1 MMDVDDAR
9 AHPAAR
15 LVFDDDESVE
25 VRTSDVLSE
34 DANARVRVLTADV
47 EDAMDVKMSAA
58 NAGKTKMGA
67 ATMFA
72 RLFGTDGERGSKRDR
87 AASPAVKM
95 NRRKAADGTRTQD
108 LGRLARELAQQLD
121 EPKVRLLA
129 RAINELGEAQVR
141 AYVLEAATQQRH
153 GGEMTALGDRR
164 RTTGGIFWAIV
175 RARTKPEV
183 YDIIYAEERERQ
195 KERSKAR
202 ARARRAAADGKENI
216 PPVGHAKPTMAQI
229 LFGSIRDEHFPENR
243 APLAPIVVPIDAVTP
258 KPTLKT
264 VGWADDDEEFD
275 FSAQP
280 DLAAPMKTQ
289 KPDFTFAQ
297 IAKMR

>member
-1 MMDVDDAR
+1 MMEHDGAR

-15 LVFDDDESVE
+15 LVFDDDDSVD
-25 VRTSDVLSE
+25 VRTRDAMDE
-34 DANARVRVLTADV
+34 DDAPSVRVLTADV
-47 EDAMDVKMSAA
+47 RDAVDATD
-58 NAGKTKMGA
+58 AGKTKMGGA
-67 ATMFA
+67 KTMFA
-72 RLFGTDGERGSKRDR
+72 RLFGTDDGRGGKRDR

-108 LGRLARELAQQLD
+108 LGRLARELARELE

-141 AYVLEAATQQRH
+141 AYALEATTQQRL

-175 RARTKPEV
+175 RARTPAEV
-183 YDIIYAEERERQ
+183 YDVIYAEERERQ

-202 ARARRAAADGKENI
+202 ARARRVAAEGKENI
-216 PPVGHAKPTMAQI
+216 PPVGYAKPTMAQI
-229 LFGSIRDEHFPENR
+229 LFGSIRDEHFPEKR

>member
-1 MMDVDDAR
+1 MGIRDAAIDAR
-9 AHPAAR
+9 EKIGGDMAM
-15 LVFDDDESVE
+15 FDDDESVE

-183 YDIIYAEERERQ
+183 YDIIYAEERERLTSSTSVSRRGGRCQ
-195 KERSKAR
+195 TSSRVYFTSLTRVHRWCDRRGITTRSTQCLITSR
-202 ARARRAAADGKENI
+202 FTLSGK
-216 PPVGHAKPTMAQI
+216 K
-229 LFGSIRDEHFPENR
+229 
-243 APLAPIVVPIDAVTP
+243 
-258 KPTLKT
+258 
-264 VGWADDDEEFD
+264 
-275 FSAQP
+275 
-280 DLAAPMKTQ
+280 
-289 KPDFTFAQ
+289 
-297 IAKMR
+297 

>member
-202 ARARRAAADGKENI
+202 ARARRARRARRSRSSRRG
-216 PPVGHAKPTMAQI
+216 PVR
-229 LFGSIRDEHFPENR
+229 GSR
-243 APLAPIVVPIDAVTP
+243 AHTQSRAI
-258 KPTLKT
+258 
-264 VGWADDDEEFD
+264 GDDDEATFPRERPRYTKKKKHKKNR
-275 FSAQP
+275 AVTT
-280 DLAAPMKTQ
+280 LARI
-289 KPDFTFAQ
+289 FALLPRVERD
-297 IAKMR
+297 ADCA